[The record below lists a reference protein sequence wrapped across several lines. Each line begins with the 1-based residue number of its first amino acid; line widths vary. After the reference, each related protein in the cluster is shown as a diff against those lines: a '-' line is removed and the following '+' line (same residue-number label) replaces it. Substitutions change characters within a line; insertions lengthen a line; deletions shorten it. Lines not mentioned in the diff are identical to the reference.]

1 MLIEVVFLVSMK
13 RKYRVMLLLYF
24 VLNVNIRDKLLVIEV
39 YWNIYMGWY
48 LVKLFIE
55 IFRF

>member
-24 VLNVNIRDKLLVIEV
+24 VLNVNIRDELLVIEV

-48 LVKLFIE
+48 NVFG
-55 IFRF
+55 